1 MPKLRKT
8 AVELAAE
15 KRERTIKLLGQT
27 IKSACEFSCG
37 HVSDASDH
45 TEIGVACLYRRIRH
59 AEELRVGDIWDLKD
73 IIPEEQKESIR
84 RMILP

>member
-8 AVELAAE
+8 AAELSAE

-37 HVSDASDH
+37 HVEDASQH
-45 TEIGVACLYRRIRH
+45 MRVFPATLYNHIRN
-59 AEELRVGDIWDLKD
+59 AERLNVGDLWDLKD